1 LKLLHTAD
9 WHVGKTVRGRS
20 RAAEHEAVLAEIVG
34 VAHREAVDLVV
45 VAGDL
50 FDTAAPTPESE
61 RIVYQTLLGLSAH
74 GSRPVV
80 VVAGN
85 HDNARR
91 LDAVSP
97 VFGTGSVHVTGRI
110 ARPDDGGVLSFD
122 LAGHPVRVALLPF
135 VSQRS
140 IVTADQLMSAD
151 ADQHALAYAERLG
164 RITDVLASAF
174 TDDAVNLVVAH
185 AMVAGGLLGGG
196 ERSAHTIFDYAV
208 PAGTF
213 PVQTHYVALG
223 HLHRT
228 QRIDGPCPIWYP
240 GSPLQMDFGEQADT
254 KHVLVVDAAP
264 GVPAKV
270 TQVALESGRRFRTV
284 SGTLAE
290 LAGAVVD
297 GSDDFVRV
305 IVREQGRV
313 GLADEVRDLFPE
325 AVDIRV
331 EAPDADVGAPSSVAI
346 DQRSPHELF
355 ADYLTAQQID
365 DQRLLDLFDQLHDQ
379 VLVGGELAGEEAGD
393 AT

>member
-1 LKLLHTAD
+1 VKLLHTAD

-20 RAAEHEAVLAEIVG
+20 RADEHEAVLAEIVG
-34 VAHREAVDLVV
+34 VADSEAVDLVV

-50 FDTAAPTPESE
+50 FDTAAPTAESE
-61 RIVYQTLLGLSAH
+61 RIVYQALLGLSAQ
-74 GSRPVV
+74 GDRPVMV
-80 VVAGN
+80 VSGN
-85 HDNARR
+85 HDSARR
-91 LDAVSP
+91 LEAVSP
-97 VFGTGSVHVTGRI
+97 VFRAGGVHVAGRVT
-110 ARPDDGGVLSFD
+110 RPDEGGVLTLD
-122 LAGHPVRVALLPF
+122 LAGHPVRVALVPF

-140 IVTADQLMSAD
+140 IVTADQLMTAD
-151 ADQHALAYAERLG
+151 ADQHAMAYAERMR
-164 RITDVLASAF
+164 RIAEVLASAF

-185 AMVAGGLLGGG
+185 AMVTGGVLGGG

-208 PAGTF
+208 PATAF
-213 PVQTHYVALG
+213 PAHAHYVALG

-240 GSPLQMDFGEQADT
+240 GSPLQMDFGEQADA
-254 KHVLVVDAAP
+254 KHVLLVEARP

-290 LAGAVVD
+290 LAAAVVD

-305 IVREQGRV
+305 VVREPSRV

-331 EAPDADVGAPSSVAI
+331 ELGEPDREVPAASF
-346 DQRSPHELF
+346 DQRSPRQLF
-355 ADYLTAQQID
+355 ADYLIAKDID
-365 DQRLLDLFDQLHDQ
+365 DPRLVDLFDELHDEALASDE
-379 VLVGGELAGEEAGD
+379 VLD